1 MCAAFQIFTDLCI
14 LSQFILYRSAQNQHL
29 LPVSTVN
36 GKKGDDNLT
45 FSSDSDEKPHKEI
58 ESNTEE
64 LDIVETN
71 FSEIGSSANK
81 KAKSRHYPV

>member
-1 MCAAFQIFTDLCI
+1 
-14 LSQFILYRSAQNQHL
+14 
-29 LPVSTVN
+29 VN

-71 FSEIGSSANK
+71 FSEIESSASK

>member
-1 MCAAFQIFTDLCI
+1 
-14 LSQFILYRSAQNQHL
+14 
-29 LPVSTVN
+29 VN

-45 FSSDSDEKPHKEI
+45 FSSDSDEKPNKEI

-71 FSEIGSSANK
+71 FSEIASSAT
-81 KAKSRHYPV
+81 